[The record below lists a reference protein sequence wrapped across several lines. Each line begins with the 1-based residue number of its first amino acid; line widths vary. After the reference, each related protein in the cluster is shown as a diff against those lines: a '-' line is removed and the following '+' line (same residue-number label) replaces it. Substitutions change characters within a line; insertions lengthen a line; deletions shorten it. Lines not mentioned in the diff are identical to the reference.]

1 LGAYPGRRPL
11 MLHTPARIRLAQI
24 ALAAFI
30 LAGWELLPRL
40 GIVPKLFVPPLSEAV
55 GALIEYGAEYL
66 AHLPPTLIEILISYL
81 IACGGGVTLGM
92 LIASSPRAR
101 RVSLPV
107 LASAYA
113 VPVVVLYPEVMV
125 WFGLGLGSKVGVA
138 RLFLC

>member
-1 LGAYPGRRPL
+1 
-11 MLHTPARIRLAQI
+11 MLHTPARIRLAQL
-24 ALAAFI
+24 ALAAVI

-101 RVSLPV
+101 RMTRSEERRVGKECVSTCRYRRSP
-107 LASAYA
+107 YH
-113 VPVVVLYPEVMV
+113 
-125 WFGLGLGSKVGVA
+125 SKTKTK
-138 RLFLC
+138 RTKIYKTP